1 MPSEPIAIL
10 MVLVRNDQR
19 TDIDYT
25 NRSVMTNH
33 RQATPTSKPV
43 MAEYNARRAR
53 DLEATMAKI
62 NGPNRDRH
70 MCPTPEETAEANRLT
85 TESLRKG
92 SWHPFTMSVRRSIVA
107 RAKNTAPRIARATR
121 TSRITTG
128 RRTTTM
134 AASSSS
140 GGGDDSGGELPHD
153 PAPLG
158 AEGRA
163 TGGAS
168 DDSGPW
174 LTSIE
179 EQRLHREMAQRARSR
194 SRYMRDVRGMRGW
207 SS

>member
-1 MPSEPIAIL
+1 
-10 MVLVRNDQR
+10 
-19 TDIDYT
+19 
-25 NRSVMTNH
+25 MTNH
-33 RQATPTSKPV
+33 RQATPTSNPV

-70 MCPTPEETAEANRLT
+70 MCPTSEETVEANRLT

-128 RRTTTM
+128 RRTSAM

-140 GGGDDSGGELPHD
+140 SSGGDDSGGEPPHD

-163 TGGAS
+163 IGSLSNLESSPLTVNELHRAEYVRIRQRTRLLTALGAYPVRRAT
-168 DDSGPW
+168 DSGW
-174 LTSIE
+174 IS
-179 EQRLHREMAQRARSR
+179 
-194 SRYMRDVRGMRGW
+194 
-207 SS
+207 